1 MTPETARKTLLA
13 RRDELLAS
21 IAKLDEQI
29 RETTPGDA
37 EDAEDMAQDRQG
49 DEVLTALGEHDVAE
63 IARIDAAL
71 DRIANGA
78 YGDCVQCGNK
88 IAEKRLEL
96 LPDTPFCA
104 NCAP

>member
-1 MTPETARKTLLA
+1 MTPTTARKTLLS
-13 RRDELLAS
+13 RREELVAN
-21 IAKLDEQI
+21 IAHLDQQM
-29 RETTPGDA
+29 RETTPGGA
-37 EDAEDMAQDRQG
+37 EDAEDAAQDRQG
-49 DEVLTALGEHDVAE
+49 DEVLSALGEQDQAE

-71 DRIANGA
+71 DRIDNGA
-78 YGDCVQCGNK
+78 YGDCVNCGEK